1 MTTAEHNT
9 KKIENSKN
17 LIDLLN
23 NLRDAYNG
31 AGFDEK
37 ILEDLP
43 VFGGEMPT
51 TMLAVWS
58 WDDSHMLVGDRVGDG
73 QILGDFEI
81 VERD

>member
-1 MTTAEHNT
+1 MATVARNT

-23 NLRDAYNG
+23 NLRSAYNG

-43 VFGGEMPT
+43 VFGGDRPVT
-51 TMLAVWS
+51 VLPVWS
-58 WDDSHMLVGDRVGDG
+58 WDDTHMLVGDRIGDG
-73 QILGDFEI
+73 QFLGDFEI